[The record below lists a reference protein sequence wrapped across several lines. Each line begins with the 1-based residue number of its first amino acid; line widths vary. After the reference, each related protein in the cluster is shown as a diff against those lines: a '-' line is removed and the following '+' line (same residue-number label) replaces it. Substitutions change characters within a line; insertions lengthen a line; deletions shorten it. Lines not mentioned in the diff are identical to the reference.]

1 MMVVMM
7 VIPIVMI
14 KIQDNEKVMRKT
26 LKLRFL
32 FTCAGLHFIEVQY
45 LTVAFVI
52 LLNFPL
58 QGFINLKV
66 RTFASK
72 EAILRKVSCLW
83 QATAFNG
90 LLLWQI

>member
-32 FTCAGLHFIEVQY
+32 F
-45 LTVAFVI
+45 
-52 LLNFPL
+52 
-58 QGFINLKV
+58 QGG
-66 RTFASK
+66 K
-72 EAILRKVSCLW
+72 E
-83 QATAFNG
+83 
-90 LLLWQI
+90 